1 MSNKRAEVFMM
12 KILFSIKI
20 APNIIKQQLY
30 TIKQLIEN
38 ISEYLNL
45 EIKKNQNR
53 NRRGENF
60 KINVG
65 GTKKKKR
72 TRSSEM

>member
-1 MSNKRAEVFMM
+1 MSNIRAKVFMM

-30 TIKQLIEN
+30 AIIKQLIEN

-53 NRRGENF
+53 N
-60 KINVG
+60 
-65 GTKKKKR
+65 KKKR
-72 TRSSEM
+72 RKF